1 MRRLVRLPLLH
12 FLAGGAALF
21 VVVHGTAARRETP
34 PAPVV
39 IAADD
44 VARLRRDL
52 AREIG
57 REPSPADEV
66 GLVERAV
73 EDELL
78 FREALARGLDQDR
91 SVRNWLIEQMR
102 VLEPDTTL
110 TDEQLHDRARGLG
123 LDRTDL
129 VVHRMLVQKMRLL
142 AARTGEHAPS
152 DDELRAFYAAHAAEY
167 RTPERVTLWQ
177 VFLSGASLERAGA
190 LLAELRRRRGRH
202 PPRGCDAAIPSR
214 RPPICGTRRR
224 ADLAR
229 RFGPG
234 FPEAVATAPA
244 RTWTGPVARPTACTW
259 SGSSARIPGEAPAL
273 DDLRGRCGSAGSTS
287 SARAGSPTRCARF
300 ANARPSTSSRPHG
313 TIGDARDA
321 SVAAR
326 DRPRDHARRVCRARP
341 WPRSGHAVAA
351 CGGRRHVRGDVA
363 NRRCTPARQ

>member
-78 FREALARGLDQDR
+78 FHEALARGLDQDR

-190 LLAELRRRRGRH
+190 LLAELRDDEVAPAEGVRRG
-202 PPRGCDAAIPSR
+202 DTFAASAYLRNQAP
-214 RPPICGTRRR
+214 
-224 ADLAR
+224 ADLVR

-234 FPEAVATAPA
+234 FPEAVAAAPVH
-244 RTWTGPVARPTACTW
+244 TWTGPVATAYGMHLVW
-259 SGSSARIPGEAPAL
+259 IDARIPGEAPAL
-273 DDLRGRCGSAGSTS
+273 DDLRGRLRERWLDEQRMRRLADTLRTLRERSTLHVESA
-287 SARAGSPTRCARF
+287 AW
-300 ANARPSTSSRPHG
+300 H
-313 TIGDARDA
+313 
-321 SVAAR
+321 
-326 DRPRDHARRVCRARP
+326 DRG
-341 WPRSGHAVAA
+341 RS
-351 CGGRRHVRGDVA
+351 
-363 NRRCTPARQ
+363 

>member
-78 FREALARGLDQDR
+78 FHEALARRLDQDR

-177 VFLSGASLERAGA
+177 VFLSGASLERSGA
-190 LLAELRRRRGRH
+190 LLAELRDEGVAPAEGVRRG
-202 PPRGCDAAIPSR
+202 DTFAAPAYLR
-214 RPPICGTRRR
+214 NQAP

-234 FPEAVATAPA
+234 FPEAVAAAPVH
-244 RTWTGPVARPTACTW
+244 TWTGPVATAYGMHLVW
-259 SGSSARIPGEAPAL
+259 IDARIPGEAPAL
-273 DDLRGRCGSAGSTS
+273 DDLRGRLRERWLDEQRTRRLADTLRTLRERSTLHVESA
-287 SARAGSPTRCARF
+287 AW
-300 ANARPSTSSRPHG
+300 H
-313 TIGDARDA
+313 
-321 SVAAR
+321 
-326 DRPRDHARRVCRARP
+326 DRG
-341 WPRSGHAVAA
+341 RS
-351 CGGRRHVRGDVA
+351 
-363 NRRCTPARQ
+363 